1 MIFEKKIFH
10 VIFYQLNKFHYFL
23 LFAMFG
29 NMWIVIVNFP
39 VCDVISFEITLAFYI
54 KMFSQ
59 MTKLVET
66 KI

>member
-1 MIFEKKIFH
+1 M
-10 VIFYQLNKFHYFL
+10 FYQLTKFHYFL

-66 KI
+66 KIWIS